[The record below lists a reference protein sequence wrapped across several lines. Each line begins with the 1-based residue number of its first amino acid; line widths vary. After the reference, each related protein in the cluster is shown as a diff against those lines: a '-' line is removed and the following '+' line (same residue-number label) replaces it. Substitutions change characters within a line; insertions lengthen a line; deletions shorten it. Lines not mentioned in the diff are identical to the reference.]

1 MHLFGGLK
9 NAMNFL
15 VDEAQQGNGEM
26 GKIITQI
33 HL

>member
-1 MHLFGGLK
+1 
-9 NAMNFL
+9 MNFL

-26 GKIITQI
+26 EKIITQI